1 MGILAVT
8 KGEWPNYK
16 VLTQVGNVSL
26 VQDEP
31 LIQGGLNQGPSP
43 FDAVMMGLASCT
55 LITLRMYLEHKLAR
69 NIPGLDADSN
79 QGMASLPDLE
89 VSIAFDTDARAVK
102 IESVRRVITVRL
114 HDPDQDI
121 DPGRLLIIANKCPV
135 HNMLSPSM
143 TIETTI
149 ELN

>member
-1 MGILAVT
+1 MSISAVT

-16 VLTQVGNVSL
+16 VLTQVGSISL

-55 LITLRMYLEHKLAR
+55 LITIRMYLEHKLAH
-69 NIPGLDADSN
+69 NKPGIDQDSDT
-79 QGMASLPDLE
+79 GLASLPDLE
-89 VSIAFDTDARAVK
+89 VSISYDTDVRAVK
-102 IESVRRVITVRL
+102 IESVRRVIAVRL
-114 HDPDQDI
+114 LDPDQDI